1 MIADILNAVTQE
13 CKQFLSASGG
23 TIILKTDYSPKKI
36 EGYTM
41 PLLIIE
47 MLPASEAYQYSGGVS
62 RVDWMFKLNSYNYM
76 PDGMIDDDSGYSR
89 DLLQVIDDIRVHFS
103 VGNWVNTTITPTM
116 SDVLSDY
123 CFKFTLSNVQN
134 ADPLDG
140 EGLNM
145 GYGIVFD
152 SCGVDV
158 STGSVQPST
167 QPLDAVNQINNPPFN

>member
-1 MIADILNAVTQE
+1 MV
-13 CKQFLSASGG
+13 
-23 TIILKTDYSPKKI
+23 
-36 EGYTM
+36 
-41 PLLIIE
+41 
-47 MLPASEAYQYSGGVS
+47 
-62 RVDWMFKLNSYNYM
+62 
-76 PDGMIDDDSGYSR
+76 
-89 DLLQVIDDIRVHFS
+89 
-103 VGNWVNTTITPTM
+103 
-116 SDVLSDY
+116 DVLNDY

>member
-1 MIADILNAVTQE
+1 MIAEILNAVTQE
-13 CKQFLSASGG
+13 CKLFLANSGG

-47 MLPASEAYQYSGGVS
+47 MLPASEAYQYAGGVS

-76 PDGMIDDDSGYSR
+76 PDSMIDDDSGYSR
-89 DLLQVIDDIRVHFS
+89 DLLQVIDDIRQHFS
-103 VGNWVNTTITPTM
+103 NGIWLNTTVTPTM
-116 SDVLSDY
+116 VDVLNAY

-158 STGSVQPST
+158 STSTTQEST
-167 QPLDAVNQINNPPFN
+167 QVLATVNQINNPPFN